1 MPNALLIVEG
11 ARLEPRFFSQLADV
25 LNMRVK
31 IVPFCANIYQLYRK
45 LEEYGFNYD
54 VKQALLEQNPTDE
67 ARAALSQKYAYT
79 YLIFDCDAQD
89 RGKMLK
95 GDNGRELDEI
105 VMSNYGLLEKMVAY
119 FTDETDPDRGK
130 LYVNYPMME
139 SFRDADDF
147 FDESYEQRMV
157 DFANLGNYKEI
168 VGKRKLA
175 SRHIDNFSKDD
186 ICSLLHMNLCK
197 LMYMVRHDWRL
208 PDINQYGG
216 IDVQHDVLAVQ
227 CELGCKSLMHV
238 INTSIFM
245 PVDYFG
251 NIP

>member
-1 MPNALLIVEG
+1 MPKALLIVEG
-11 ARLEPRFFSQLADV
+11 ARLEPRFFSRLADV
-25 LNMRVK
+25 LNMRVE

-67 ARAALSQKYAYT
+67 ARVVLSRKYAYT

-89 RGKMLK
+89 RGKML
-95 GDNGRELDEI
+95 NGVKNCELDEI
-105 VMSNYGLLEKMVAY
+105 VMSNYGLLKKMVAY

-157 DFANLGNYKEI
+157 DFANLDNYKEI
-168 VGKRKLA
+168 VGIRKLA
-175 SRHIDNFSKDD
+175 IRHIDNFSKDD

-197 LMYMVRHDWRL
+197 LLYMVQNDWRL
-208 PDINQYGG
+208 PDINQYMR
-216 IDVQHDVLAVQ
+216 IDVQNDVLAVQ
-227 CELGCKSLMHV
+227 CGLGCKSLMHV
-238 INTSIFM
+238 INTSIFL
-245 PVDYFG
+245 PIDYFG
-251 NIP
+251 KVL